1 MERLELHTA
10 MMPPLNAL
18 KAFEVAAR
26 HLNFTRAADELCVT
40 QGAVSRHVMALEDR
54 LGVKLFV
61 RDRRR
66 LRLTQEGE
74 DYADA
79 VRRAFRIIT
88 ENTAALVARRNTDV
102 VQIAATPTFSV
113 RWLMPR
119 LASFYARHPRT
130 EVMVRVSNNAAGLTD
145 FADTNVDLGIEYVE
159 DGSPLPGEGYSRA
172 TLFKE
177 RTSIVCH
184 PQLVSG
190 LAPPRDLS
198 DILGYVLLTS
208 IRRPRDW
215 DFFLDASGIGSVE
228 HDREIHLG
236 NSTLVYQGVRDGLG
250 LAVVPLRFVEDDLRL
265 GNLIRP
271 FDLDHA
277 TGHSYV
283 ITVAPDRSRRAPVQ
297 AFRDWILSEAGAERD
312 EQKAAGQGQRMDALR
327 SRKRLMAAAGR
338 PDFMVERKP

>member
-1 MERLELHTA
+1 

-18 KAFEVAAR
+18 KAFEAAAR

-40 QGAVSRHVMALEDR
+40 QGAVSRHVIALEDR
-54 LGVKLFV
+54 LGVKLFI

-79 VRRAFRIIT
+79 VGRAFRIIS
-88 ENTAALVARRNTDV
+88 ENTAALVATRNTEV
-102 VQIAATPTFSV
+102 IQIAATPTFSV

-119 LASFYARHPRT
+119 LANFYARHPRT
-130 EVMVRVSNNAAGLTD
+130 EVMFRISNNATGLTD

-159 DGSPLPGEGYSRA
+159 DGSPLPGEGYSRT
-172 TLFKE
+172 TLFE
-177 RTSIVCH
+177 EQTSIVCH
-184 PQLVSG
+184 PQMVSG
-190 LAPPRDLS
+190 LPPPRDLA
-198 DILGYVLLTS
+198 DVPDYLLLTS
-208 IRRPRDW
+208 IRRKRDW
-215 DFFLDASGIGSVE
+215 DFFLDASGLGSVE
-228 HDREIHLG
+228 HHREIHLE

-283 ITVAPDRSRRAPVQ
+283 LTVAPDRLRRAAVR
-297 AFRDWILSEAGAERD
+297 AFKDWILSEAGAELGDRED
-312 EQKAAGQGQRMDALR
+312 EVERSQRAGTALR
-327 SRKRLMAAAGR
+327 SRKRSMEAAGR
-338 PDFMVERKP
+338 PDLIVER